1 MSTSQLQHNWTP
13 HNCGIEVN
21 SFNLTS
27 TTPQDISLIK
37 SALAVHGC
45 VYFRNSPLTPAQH
58 HNFASSFSTININRF
73 FPSLHEEGI
82 EDGSIALVEKK
93 KEAGSAV
100 GERFHTDH
108 SYDVA
113 PALGS
118 ILVARELPQTGGD
131 TVFVDMQKAY
141 ETLPNDIKQK
151 LIGMRAVHSSRHV
164 FGVKYKDRKTGKS
177 LYQNQSEAVQDTV
190 HPVVI
195 TSPLSGKPSLYVNPG
210 FTIKFEGMTQM
221 ESQPFLNYLY
231 LHAMNKSIMHR
242 FQWEKDSV
250 ILWDNRSVWHCAVN
264 DYHGQYR
271 LMNRITIDGCKLTAF
286 HAKEDQHQGSVPYA
300 GKEMVNVRRGML
312 GIGFTELD
320 HPFILNAMDTFEK
333 GMIEMGSPEVA
344 IDMNPK
350 WWQKM
355 ALKMLSVVGV
365 HPKL

>member
-131 TVFVDMQKAY
+131 TVFVDMQKG
-141 ETLPNDIKQK
+141 ECVQFDVMGITLVIYFSFSI
-151 LIGMRAVHSSRHV
+151 LFFFLLTI
-164 FGVKYKDRKTGKS
+164 
-177 LYQNQSEAVQDTV
+177 LYQKVT
-190 HPVVI
+190 
-195 TSPLSGKPSLYVNPG
+195 K
-210 FTIKFEGMTQM
+210 
-221 ESQPFLNYLY
+221 
-231 LHAMNKSIMHR
+231 R
-242 FQWEKDSV
+242 
-250 ILWDNRSVWHCAVN
+250 
-264 DYHGQYR
+264 
-271 LMNRITIDGCKLTAF
+271 
-286 HAKEDQHQGSVPYA
+286 
-300 GKEMVNVRRGML
+300 
-312 GIGFTELD
+312 
-320 HPFILNAMDTFEK
+320 
-333 GMIEMGSPEVA
+333 
-344 IDMNPK
+344 
-350 WWQKM
+350 
-355 ALKMLSVVGV
+355 
-365 HPKL
+365 